1 MKNLLSVDEQI
12 EHMKQK
18 GITFNYVSEDD
29 AKVFLSQNN
38 YYMKLAAYRSNYAK
52 CTAGRRCGQYT
63 KLDFGCLK
71 ELSTIDM
78 HLRYIIMEMSL
89 DIEHAIKVQLMQ
101 RITQNDKE
109 DGYNI
114 VRKFLAQ
121 DVSFGVLKEI
131 QRRKTG
137 EYCRDLIQKYYPYFP
152 AWVFIELISFGTL
165 LHFGSFYGEYYHDM
179 FLDNALMNTVRD
191 LRNASAH
198 SNCIINKMGE
208 RLDATKQPKSELIL
222 FVRHHGVSN
231 QSATTNMNCKFAY
244 NIVTLLY
251 VYDLLVQEAP
261 KQKRY
266 AQLKEFMNDRVVRNG
281 DYFKSNSKICST
293 YNFLKKVIDNLN

>member
-1 MKNLLSVDEQI
+1 
-12 EHMKQK
+12 
-18 GITFNYVSEDD
+18 
-29 AKVFLSQNN
+29 
-38 YYMKLAAYRSNYAK
+38 
-52 CTAGRRCGQYT
+52 
-63 KLDFGCLK
+63 
-71 ELSTIDM
+71 
-78 HLRYIIMEMSL
+78 
-89 DIEHAIKVQLMQ
+89 
-101 RITQNDKE
+101 
-109 DGYNI
+109 
-114 VRKFLAQ
+114 
-121 DVSFGVLKEI
+121 
-131 QRRKTG
+131 
-137 EYCRDLIQKYYPYFP
+137 
-152 AWVFIELISFGTL
+152 
-165 LHFGSFYGEYYHDM
+165 
-179 FLDNALMNTVRD
+179 MNTVRD

>member
-1 MKNLLSVDEQI
+1 M
-12 EHMKQK
+12 
-18 GITFNYVSEDD
+18 
-29 AKVFLSQNN
+29 
-38 YYMKLAAYRSNYAK
+38 
-52 CTAGRRCGQYT
+52 
-63 KLDFGCLK
+63 
-71 ELSTIDM
+71 
-78 HLRYIIMEMSL
+78 
-89 DIEHAIKVQLMQ
+89 
-101 RITQNDKE
+101 
-109 DGYNI
+109 
-114 VRKFLAQ
+114 
-121 DVSFGVLKEI
+121 LKEI